1 MKLVRTEFKEMSKED
16 LTAIRAGAIESEKST
31 HDTYS
36 RTNTMKAMTETEVD
50 VEYESINPG
59 KF

>member
-1 MKLVRTEFKEMSKED
+1 MKLAKIEFKEMSQKD
-16 LTAIRAGAIESEKST
+16 LIAIRAGIVESERST

-50 VEYESINPG
+50 VEYESITPG